1 MPLIEPDAMDGTDPL
16 EQTLKRMK
24 NDQEHQA
31 VARRERRIDEALSES
46 FPASDTPY
54 FVGSGAVNPPGKAK
68 RRNRSADMAGE
79 AIDQSADL
87 SASSEEQSSRKRRLL
102 NGPKEFRKF
111 RRDHP
116 T

>member
-1 MPLIEPDAMDGTDPL
+1 
-16 EQTLKRMK
+16 MK
-24 NDQEHQA
+24 NDQGLQA
-31 VARRERRIDEALSES
+31 IARRERRVDEALSES

-54 FVGSGAVNPPGKAK
+54 FVGSGAVNSPDKAVTA
-68 RRNRSADMAGE
+68 RRRKKSAEMAGE
-79 AIDQSADL
+79 AINQSADL
-87 SASSEEQSSRKRRLL
+87 SASSEEQHRRTRHLV

>member
-1 MPLIEPDAMDGTDPL
+1 
-16 EQTLKRMK
+16 MK

-31 VARRERRIDEALSES
+31 IARRERRIDEALSES

-79 AIDQSADL
+79 AIDQATDL

-116 T
+116 A

>member
-1 MPLIEPDAMDGTDPL
+1 
-16 EQTLKRMK
+16 MK
-24 NDQEHQA
+24 NDQDRQA
-31 VARRERRIDEALSES
+31 IARRERRIDEALSDS

-54 FVGSGAVNPPGKAK
+54 FVGSGAVNSPDNAVAAK
-68 RRNRSADMAGE
+68 RRNGSAAMASE

-87 SASSEEQSSRKRRLL
+87 SVSSEEQNSRKRRLL

-116 T
+116 A

>member
-1 MPLIEPDAMDGTDPL
+1 
-16 EQTLKRMK
+16 MK
-24 NDQEHQA
+24 NDPEREA
-31 VARRERRIDEALSES
+31 IARRERRIDEALSDS

-54 FVGSGAVNPPGKAK
+54 FVGSGAVNPPDKAVAAK
-68 RRNRSADMAGE
+68 RRNGSTTMASE

-87 SASSEEQSSRKRRLL
+87 SVSSEEQNSRKRQLL

-116 T
+116 A

>member
-1 MPLIEPDAMDGTDPL
+1 MPDAMDGTGSL
-16 EQTLKRMK
+16 ERRLNQMK
-24 NDQEHQA
+24 NDQELQA
-31 VARRERRIDEALSES
+31 IARRERRIDEALNDS

-54 FVGSGAVNPPGKAK
+54 FVGSGAVNPPDKAVAKK
-68 RRNRSADMAGE
+68 RRNKSAEMAGE

-87 SASSEEQSSRKRRLL
+87 SASSEEQNSRKRRLV